1 MKSQS
6 KKFQIISILI
16 IICISFSLLNIT
28 AVKAA
33 ETKPTLGI
41 GIYKIQKEDEIEG
54 FLEGEPDWQYFISVW
69 NGESWDIV
77 DNSPRPSTDPIIVN
91 EVHFFEVTA
100 SVIQI
105 RITLWDLETVGSPDL
120 ADISGYVGGGRDNW
134 GGETVP
140 RGARYYGTYNLKT
153 NSLSGDTTYL
163 EGGYYKTSG
172 DYDGSMATDE
182 NDASLWFNIGDDYDS
197 PKARA
202 GPDQTAMVGAKVNFV
217 ASSSTASTGSS
228 LVQFQWDFESD
239 GDYDAQGEQT
249 SYTYT
254 EKGVY
259 TVKLKVTDSIGETD
273 TDTCIVNV
281 ITPPK
286 PVADAG
292 LDQTTKIGERVDF
305 DGSGS
310 TASIGATIERYQWD
324 FENDGVY
331 DSEGENT
338 FWTYDTEGTYTAK
351 LKVTDN
357 YGQTDTDT
365 CIVRVRIPPIQ
376 TSFTYT
382 PQEHTIQDTVYFYD
396 TSTDPDGSIVSW
408 NWGFGDGFTST
419 LKDPTHDYSDKGS
432 YTVTLTV
439 TDNDGNLGTFEEM
452 ITVLNLPPTADFIY
466 SPSSPIAGRDI
477 HFSDKSS
484 DPEGKSLECLW
495 DFGDGTASTKE
506 NPVHRY
512 EEGGEYTVKL
522 TVTDDAD
529 DTEDK
534 IKIVKIL
541 QTHDLT
547 VEVKDILGVKI
558 ADAEIEL
565 YADGERCASGKT
577 DTNGKLTFT
586 EIAEG
591 QYDIKV
597 KVMGQTVSITRSLSQ
612 PVTAQVQV
620 TLSTNTLGITGG
632 IVVIAALAGFYLM
645 RRKKTALPTEETNQK
660 VESVSVVED
669 DSLKEKKKELERERI
684 AEILQTFKN
693 SFEKGEMDEETYLKL
708 KAKYEKEL
716 EELE

>member
-1 MKSQS
+1 MKIQE
-6 KKFQIISILI
+6 KKFQTISILL

-28 AVKAA
+28 TVNAA

-41 GIYKIQKEDEIEG
+41 KIYKIQKEDEIEG
-54 FLEGEPDWQYFISVW
+54 WLEGEPDWQYFIDVW
-69 NGESWDIV
+69 NGESWDTINTIL
-77 DNSPRPSTDPIIVN
+77 DTSTDPIIVN
-91 EVHFFEVTA
+91 EVHFFEVTTT
-100 SVIQI
+100 VIQI
-105 RITLWDLETVGSPDL
+105 RIRLWDLETVGSPDL
-120 ADISGYVGGGRDNW
+120 ADISGYVGGGLDDW
-134 GGETVP
+134 GGGTIP
-140 RGARYYGTYNLKT
+140 RGAQYYGTYNIKT
-153 NSLSGDTTYL
+153 NSLSGDTTSL

-172 DYDGSMATDE
+172 DYDGSIYTDE
-182 NDASLWFNIGDDYDS
+182 NDASLWFDIWDNYDS
-197 PKARA
+197 PIARA
-202 GPDQTAMVGAKVNFV
+202 GSDQTAMIGEKVNFV
-217 ASSSTASTGSS
+217 ASSSTGSIGSS
-228 LVQFQWDFESD
+228 LVQFQWDFEND
-239 GDYDAQGEQT
+239 GVYDAQGEQT

-273 TDTCIVNV
+273 TDTCIITA
-281 ITPPK
+281 ITPNK

-292 LDQTTKIGERVDF
+292 SDQTTKVGERVDF
-305 DGSGS
+305 DGSSS
-310 TASIGATIERYQWD
+310 TASTGATIERYQWD
-324 FENDGVY
+324 IENDGVY

-365 CIVRVRIPPIQ
+365 CIVRVLSNKPKA
-376 TSFTYT
+376 SFTYT
-382 PQEHTIQDTVYFYD
+382 PQEPTIQDTIFFYD
-396 TSTDPDGSIVSW
+396 TSNDPDGSVVSW
-408 NWGFGDGFTST
+408 NWDFGDGFTST
-419 LKDPTHDYSDKGS
+419 LKDLTHDYSDKGS

-439 TDNDGNLGTFEEM
+439 TDNDGNTDTIEEM
-452 ITVLNLPPTADFIY
+452 ITVLNLPPTADFTY
-466 SPSSPIAGRDI
+466 SPSSPAAGKEVQ
-477 HFSDKSS
+477 FTDKSS
-484 DPEGKSLECLW
+484 DPEGKTIEYLW
-495 DFGDGTASTKE
+495 NFGDGTTSTKE

-522 TVTDDAD
+522 TVTDDED
-529 DTEDK
+529 DEDDI

-547 VEVKDILGVKI
+547 VEVKDILGLKI
-558 ADAEIEL
+558 ANADIEL
-565 YADGERCASGKT
+565 YADGECCASGKT

-591 QYDIKV
+591 QYDIEV
-597 KVMGQTVSITRSLSQ
+597 KVLGQTVSLTRSLSQ

-632 IVVIAALAGFYLM
+632 MVVIAALGGLYLM
-645 RRKKTALPTEETNQK
+645 RRKKTILPAEETNQEA
-660 VESVSVVED
+660 ESVSVVED

-693 SFEKGEMDEETYLKL
+693 SFEKGEMDEETYLRL
-708 KAKYEKEL
+708 KSKYEKEL